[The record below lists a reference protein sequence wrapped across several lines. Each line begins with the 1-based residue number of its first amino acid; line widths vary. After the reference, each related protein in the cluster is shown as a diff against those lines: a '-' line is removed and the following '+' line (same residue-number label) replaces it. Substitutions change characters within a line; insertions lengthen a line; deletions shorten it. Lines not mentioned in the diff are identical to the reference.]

1 MSAEQSPEATLEAK
15 TAECL
20 ALKERLRVAENPDA
34 PSPADALQTQL
45 YKELLAAERHKLQ
58 DALAEKKQY
67 QTALD
72 SQQQEITELKDQQ
85 HKSEEQAKHWQ
96 SAFERLNT
104 AKTETSDDLNL
115 DALSDHLRSKQRT
128 IEGLISEKAHL
139 AMLLEK
145 EVLPN

>member
-1 MSAEQSPEATLEAK
+1 MSAEQSPEAALEAK

-58 DALAEKKQY
+58 DALTEQKQY
-67 QTALD
+67 RAALD
-72 SQQQEITELKDQQ
+72 TQQQELAEAREKRQQ
-85 HKSEEQAKHWQ
+85 SEDSAKYWQ
-96 SAFERLNT
+96 TAYERLNT
-104 AKTETSDDLNL
+104 AKPETSNDLNL
-115 DALSDHLRSKQRT
+115 EALSDHLRSKQRAV
-128 IEGLISEKAHL
+128 EELISEKAHL

-145 EVLPN
+145 EVTD